1 MAGLESKGGAMR
13 TLRKACFAVVTAVG
27 CAAAHAQSAEDQ
39 LAQVVAALLQPAG
52 SEGSYGDWLQIESVK
67 QIRWEPLPP
76 RMLDDALPDGSYFT
90 RRGLAN
96 PGGRPFGV
104 VATGARTMVVN
115 VYFRNVGKSPV
126 GEPAVVG
133 ALQRQ
138 GLSLDLARC
147 PVKGAAG
154 AGNKWWRVQGLGKR
168 PAFFNSQTDCNGA
181 RCEGYA
187 LLLGETLPTMTP
199 QQQRLYTDRCSGE
212 VAGKAAA
219 APAAWDEQLASLFMM
234 LIPPARSGAVAW
246 TEIDKAPAVNW
257 AAMPPQQMPVPPW
270 SDKENHFYR
279 GGQADLGGRV
289 LYLTA
294 TGTNDEVRSVH
305 AEDAQ
310 TQADRGDV
318 LKSLQQKGFDV
329 RLARCGNL
337 YQLSAAKWYRLT
349 SPGKRPV
356 ILMRNV
362 RCDTVACPK
371 GQENYTL
378 TLDGVLPKPQAGEVE
393 AVRGRCPGR

>member
-1 MAGLESKGGAMR
+1 MR
-13 TLRKACFAVVTAVG
+13 TFRKTFFAIVMAVG
-27 CAAAHAQSAEDQ
+27 CAAAHAQSSEDQ
-39 LAQVVAALLQPAG
+39 LAQVVAALMQPAG
-52 SEGSYGDWLQIESVK
+52 SEGSYGGWEQIEAVK

-76 RMLDDALPDGSYFT
+76 REQDNALPDGSYFT

-96 PGGRPFGV
+96 LDGRPFGV
-104 VATGARTMVVN
+104 VATGARTMVIN

-138 GLSLDLARC
+138 GFSLDLARC
-147 PVKGAAG
+147 PIEGAAG
-154 AGNKWWRVQGLGKR
+154 AGNKWWRVQGPSKR

-181 RCEGYA
+181 KCEGYA

-212 VAGKAAA
+212 AAGQATA
-219 APAAWDEQLASLFMM
+219 APTAWDEQLASLFMI
-234 LIPPARSGAVAW
+234 LIPPERSGAMAW
-246 TEIDKAPAVNW
+246 PEIDKVQIAKWAP
-257 AAMPPQQMPVPPW
+257 MPPQQMQTPPW
-270 SDKENHFYR
+270 SDTENHFYR

-294 TGTNDEVRSVH
+294 TGTKNEVRNVH
-305 AEDAQ
+305 SEDAQ
-310 TQADRGDV
+310 TQANRGDV
-318 LKSLQQKGFDV
+318 LKVLQQRGFDV
-329 RLARCGNL
+329 QLVRCGKL
-337 YQLSAAKWYRLT
+337 YQLSAAKWYRVT
-349 SPGKRPV
+349 GPAKRPV
-356 ILMRNV
+356 MLMRNV

-378 TLDGVLPKPQAGEVE
+378 ALDGVLPKLQAGEVE
-393 AVRGRCPGR
+393 AVSGRCPGR

>member
-1 MAGLESKGGAMR
+1 MR
-13 TLRKACFAVVTAVG
+13 TLRKACFAIVMALG

-39 LAQVVAALLQPAG
+39 LAQVVAALMQPAG
-52 SEGSYGDWLQIESVK
+52 TEGSYGGWEQIEAVK

-76 RMLDDALPDGSYFT
+76 REQDNALPDGSYFV

-96 PGGRPFGV
+96 LDGRPFGV

-138 GLSLDLARC
+138 SFSLGLARC
-147 PVKGAAG
+147 PIKGAAA
-154 AGNKWWRVQGLGKR
+154 AGNKWWRIQGPNKR
-168 PAFFNSQTDCNGA
+168 PAFFNSQTDCNGS

-199 QQQRLYTDRCSGE
+199 QQQRLYTDSCSGE
-212 VAGKAAA
+212 AAGQAAA

-234 LIPPARSGAVAW
+234 LIPAGRSGAVAW
-246 TEIDKAPAVNW
+246 PEIDKVTMASWAP
-257 AAMPPQQMPVPPW
+257 MPPQQMPTPPW

-294 TGTNDEVRSVH
+294 TGTKDEVRNVH
-305 AEDAQ
+305 LEDAQ

-318 LKSLQQKGFDV
+318 LKVLQQKGFDV
-329 RLARCGNL
+329 QLARCGKL
-337 YQLSAAKWYRLT
+337 YQLSAEKWYRVT
-349 SPGKRPV
+349 GPGKRPV
-356 ILMRNV
+356 MLLRNV

-378 TLDGVLPKPQAGEVE
+378 ALDGVLPKLQAGEVE
-393 AVRGRCPGR
+393 AVSGRCPNR